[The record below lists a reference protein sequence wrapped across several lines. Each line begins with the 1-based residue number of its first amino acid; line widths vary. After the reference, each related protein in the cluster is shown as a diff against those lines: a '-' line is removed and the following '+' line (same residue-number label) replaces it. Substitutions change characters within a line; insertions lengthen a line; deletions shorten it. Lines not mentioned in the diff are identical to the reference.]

1 MACLSG
7 HKALKHCAFSR
18 GLQYDVSLAVA
29 WACLGKL
36 YRELGD
42 KQLAR
47 QEFDRA
53 RSIDPSLA
61 LPWAGMSADV
71 RTRESVTDEVYK
83 NCLRAIQIMLLAK
96 FQIGLA
102 LLTVVSGHLSSS
114 QVKQGSDDL
123 IDMQSGVGHLKKTF
137 HMYPNSTS
145 IRHINFINGLLETIL
160 RLTFWHTLCRVLAA
174 ADNYINLKGEYM
186 RCLNLQ
192 TYYPI
197 GWMCLKFIKSQY
209 DLLDEKEAWV
219 LRRSERRTFIWK
231 ALLGHQMETS
241 TLEPTTLYHRCVDY
255 LGVRVWSDVQNIT
268 SLLTHYGE
276 SSNGPACML
285 YSVIKPAEI
294 YFQMYLLEKQSTD
307 GSQPSSGIDG
317 NEILQRW
324 ILKAIHLNPSC
335 LRYWK
340 TLLNYVDW
348 AAEM

>member
-1 MACLSG
+1 MSLGSLLLVGDNYELWVALACLSG

-18 GLQYDVSLAVA
+18 GLQFDVSLVVA

-71 RTRESVTDEVYK
+71 PTRSVLTDISI
-83 NCLRAIQIMLLAK
+83 NLA
-96 FQIGLA
+96 
-102 LLTVVSGHLSSS
+102 
-114 QVKQGSDDL
+114 
-123 IDMQSGVGHLKKTF
+123 
-137 HMYPNSTS
+137 
-145 IRHINFINGLLETIL
+145 
-160 RLTFWHTLCRVLAA
+160 RVLSKVLGNALDA
-174 ADNYINLKGEYM
+174 VRELEDLKREDNYINLKGEYM

-192 TYYPI
+192 TYYPV
-197 GWMCLKFIKSQY
+197 GWMCLKFIESQY
-209 DLLDEKEAWV
+209 DLLDEVNSFYEGFRGCVNGSEGSQNMWMAVYNLLLGLISAWAQDLVHAEELTGKACSLVAWLVQRAASSHATKEAWV
-219 LRRSERRTFIWK
+219 LRRSGRRTFIWK
-231 ALLGHQMETS
+231 ALLGHQMEAS
-241 TLEPTTLYHRCVDY
+241 TLEPTTLCHRCVDY
-255 LGVRVWSDVQNIT
+255 LGVRAWSDVQ
-268 SLLTHYGE
+268 
-276 SSNGPACML
+276 
-285 YSVIKPAEI
+285 
-294 YFQMYLLEKQSTD
+294 STN

-324 ILKAIHLNPSC
+324 ILKAIHLNPNCS
-335 LRYWK
+335 RYWK